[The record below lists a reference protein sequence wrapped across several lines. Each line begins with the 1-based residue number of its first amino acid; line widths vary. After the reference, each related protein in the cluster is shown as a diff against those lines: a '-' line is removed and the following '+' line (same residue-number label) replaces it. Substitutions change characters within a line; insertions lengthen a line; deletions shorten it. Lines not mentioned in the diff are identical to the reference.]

1 MLAFEWFPS
10 LVLQLPPSY
19 EQVIKEKTKEQIT
32 TPLPS
37 PRRSEKTT
45 IATQTDSLEENV
57 THPDSCTS
65 LQLNQNPS
73 GGQSIL
79 TRLWMHKSVWT
90 INCNTFVWS
99 FTVSAKQPKKPPRPS
114 LPCKPDQNT
123 RSPISTPN
131 SQPNADL
138 ASTTRPVPQPRSK
151 TKPLIPSNQVNVQ
164 PLIPLQDSW
173 EGCPVTPVET
183 SDAHSGKYLQELL
196 DVFSS
201 EPQSDLSNSVNIQG
215 EQTNQTKENQSEN
228 MTSLHSDRNIR
239 SRIQAFESQPSTE
252 NEATSVPFPRPRK
265 VDAKPPVLAPKPS
278 IAPRPSVKKP
288 KEEQVSQFESHLY
301 KEVVTPPMPAPRPQL
316 LKKPSLDFRENFDSQ
331 PSFRTALIKNV
342 SSQDVEEV
350 LKGHPTPLK
359 PRKDLLNLNNHNS
372 TALLSNFTSTA
383 NMLSND
389 YVDAPT
395 SKCKCFSHTTI

>member
-1 MLAFEWFPS
+1 MLTVLS
-10 LVLQLPPSY
+10 L
-19 EQVIKEKTKEQIT
+19 
-32 TPLPS
+32 
-37 PRRSEKTT
+37 
-45 IATQTDSLEENV
+45 
-57 THPDSCTS
+57 
-65 LQLNQNPS
+65 
-73 GGQSIL
+73 
-79 TRLWMHKSVWT
+79 
-90 INCNTFVWS
+90 
-99 FTVSAKQPKKPPRPS
+99 TVSAKQPKKPPRPS
-114 LPCKPDQNT
+114 LPCKPDQKT

-131 SQPNADL
+131 SQPNVDL

-151 TKPLIPSNQVNVQ
+151 TNPLSPSNQVNVQ

-183 SDAHSGKYLQELL
+183 SDAHSGKYLQDLL

-228 MTSLHSDRNIR
+228 MTSFHSDRNIR

-252 NEATSVPFPRPRK
+252 NEETSVPFPRPRK
-265 VDAKPPVLAPKPS
+265 VYAKPPVLAPKPS

-288 KEEQVSQFESHLY
+288 KEEQVSQIESHLY
-301 KEVVTPPMPAPRPQL
+301 EVVDTPPMPAPRPQL
-316 LKKPSLDFRENFDSQ
+316 FKKTSLDFRDDVDSQ
-331 PSFRTALIKNV
+331 PSFRTSLTPLSRPSLVRVKNV

-350 LKGHPTPLK
+350 LKGPPTPLK

-372 TALLSNFTSTA
+372 TALLSNITSTV

-395 SKCKCFSHTTI
+395 SKCKCFSHITI